1 MYLIDSHCHIN
12 FEGLG
17 NRLPELFENMTK
29 NQVKQALAISVSR
42 ETFAEVRDIAERHD
56 HIFASVG
63 IHPDN
68 PNAAEFSFDEL
79 VQHAQHPKVIA
90 IGETG
95 LDYHWCS
102 GDLTWQHERFIT
114 HIQAA
119 KHAKMPLVIHT
130 RKSADDTL
138 RVMQEHQAEQ
148 AVMHCFAEDTRIAK
162 IALDLGYY
170 ISFSGIVTFKNA
182 KDVQAAAQYCPLDR
196 ILVETDA
203 PFLAPT
209 PHRGKQNEPAYVL
222 HTAEFLANLRG
233 DSLENI
239 AHATC
244 ENFYR
249 LFPKATRLAA

>member
-12 FEGLG
+12 FEGL
-17 NRLPELFENMTK
+17 REKLPELFDNMAQ

-42 ETFAEVRDIAERHD
+42 ETFAEVLAIAEQNE

-68 PNAAEFSFDEL
+68 ENAAEFSFDEL
-79 VQHAQHPKVIA
+79 VQHSQHPKVIA

-102 GDLTWQHERFIT
+102 GDLTWQRERFIT

-138 RVMQEHQAEQ
+138 QIMKEQQAEQ
-148 AVMHCFAEDTRIAK
+148 AVMHCFAEDTRTAK

-182 KDVQAAAQYCPLDR
+182 KDIQAAAQYCPLDR

-209 PHRGKQNEPAYVL
+209 PHRGKQNQPAYVL

-233 DSLENI
+233 ESLETI
-239 AHATC
+239 AHATT

-249 LFPKATRLAA
+249 LFPKATRPA